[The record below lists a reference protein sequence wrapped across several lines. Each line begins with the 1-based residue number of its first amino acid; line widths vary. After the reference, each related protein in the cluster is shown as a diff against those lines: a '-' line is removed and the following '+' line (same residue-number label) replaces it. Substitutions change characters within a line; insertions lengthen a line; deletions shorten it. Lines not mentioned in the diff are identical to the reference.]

1 MCATLRAI
9 HSAQGFVSRIDQYE
23 CVKLMPS
30 ANPMN
35 EDARVKQKVT
45 GVEYWMKTFAKTAG

>member
-9 HSAQGFVSRIDQYE
+9 HSAQGIFSRIDQYE
-23 CVKLMPS
+23 CVKLMHS

-35 EDARVKQKVT
+35 EETRVKHYVT
-45 GVEYWMKTFAKTAG
+45 GVEYWMKSFAKTAS